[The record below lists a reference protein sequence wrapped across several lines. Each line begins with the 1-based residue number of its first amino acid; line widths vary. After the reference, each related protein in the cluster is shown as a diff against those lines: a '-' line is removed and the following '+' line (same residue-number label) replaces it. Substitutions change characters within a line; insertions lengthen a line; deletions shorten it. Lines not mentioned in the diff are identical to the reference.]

1 MDFRQPTKPTKCP
14 RARVGLAEELLGPLV
29 VQYTSAFI
37 FFPDFS
43 PEFPRLITLPFL
55 NSD

>member
-14 RARVGLAEELLGPLV
+14 RAGLAEELLGPLV